1 MSAPSDEE
9 AKLIALFDE
18 HVAKIKAA
26 PLFFR
31 LDHASTEGQ
40 RAAALRELEEILL
53 RKLAVARARRSPEV
67 SRIDVE
73 ERGRPQPEVRR
84 PGRKSRW
91 RRSALEAITKRIA
104 NGDSLHSIAADVGIR
119 HQRISELRQR
129 GDVYWDK
136 TDGRLVTP
144 PGTVREGGFVI
155 LPPAR

>member
-1 MSAPSDEE
+1 MPAPSDEE

-18 HVAKIKAA
+18 HMAKIKAA

-40 RAAALRELEEILL
+40 RAAAIKEVEEILI

-67 SRIDVE
+67 SQTDVE
-73 ERGRPQPEVRR
+73 EPGRPQPEVRR
-84 PGRKSRW
+84 PGRKSKW
-91 RRSALEAITKRIA
+91 RRTALEAITKRLA
-104 NGDSLHSIAADVGIR
+104 NGDSLRSIATDLGVA
-119 HQRISELRQR
+119 HQRISELRRR
-129 GDVYWDK
+129 GDVYWDV
-136 TDGRLVTP
+136 TDRRLVTP